1 MKTAIS
7 MPDAVFEA
15 AEKLAKRLHLSRSE
29 LFTRAV
35 SAYVQERADDDVTA
49 RLDEVYARESSALDP
64 VIEQV
69 QFASLPREDWE

>member
-35 SAYVQERADDDVTA
+35 SAYVQEGADDDVTA

-69 QFASLPREDWE
+69 QFASLPREHWE

>member
-7 MPDAVFEA
+7 MPDKVFEA
-15 AEKLAKRLHLSRSE
+15 AERLAKRLELSRSE

-35 SAYVQERADDDVTA
+35 SAYVQEYGDDEVTA
-49 RLDEVYARESSALDP
+49 RLNEIYARESSALDP
-64 VIEQV
+64 VLEQI

>member
-35 SAYVQERADDDVTA
+35 SAYVQERDDDDVTA
-49 RLDEVYARESSALDP
+49 RLNEVYARESSALDP
-64 VIEQV
+64 VMEQV
-69 QFASLPREDWE
+69 QFASLPREHWE

>member
-35 SAYVQERADDDVTA
+35 SAYVQEGADDDVTA

-64 VIEQV
+64 VMEQV